1 MQERSNVLSIDELT
15 NGKTFILKL
24 KDRSGIP
31 IQWVQTLH
39 GEIAKR
45 WYEIYQN
52 SDWVSLRLEAASVF
66 VNRVSE
72 TEAELSRRSN
82 SCVVIRTD
90 DVKLSELARPPGTLP
105 S

>member
-1 MQERSNVLSIDELT
+1 MLSIDELA

-24 KDRSGIP
+24 KDGSGIP

-39 GEIAKR
+39 GAIAKR

-52 SDWVSLRLEAASVF
+52 SDWVALRQEASGVF

-72 TEAELSRRSN
+72 AEAERSRGASV
-82 SCVVIRTD
+82 CVVIKTD
-90 DVKLSELARPPGTLP
+90 AVKLNELIRPHGMLQA
-105 S
+105 